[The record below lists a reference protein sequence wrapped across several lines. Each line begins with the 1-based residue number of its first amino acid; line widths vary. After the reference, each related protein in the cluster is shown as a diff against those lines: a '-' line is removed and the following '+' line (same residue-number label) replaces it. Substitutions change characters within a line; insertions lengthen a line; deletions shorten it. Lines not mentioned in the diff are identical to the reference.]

1 MVEATVEER
10 GNGSPEISWREHGLI
25 VATGLVVWAV
35 ITAQTFANILI

>member
-25 VATGLVVWAV
+25 VATGLVVWARTRSLV
-35 ITAQTFANILI
+35 SLIL